1 MRRSL
6 FIVVAAGLLAGATVA
21 LASASSATK
30 RVPPAAISEAAGNWL
45 PAGTVP
51 CGSDWPNPG
60 CDLAGSRFSP
70 NTQLNPTNVAGLKMA
85 WQQSYNGPTWTG
97 NTESQPIV
105 VSGAGKNLP
114 LESGT
119 MFMDIQAGLLAL
131 DPTTGNILWSF
142 QGPLVDNLTGVKY
155 PSFRVRAAYGN
166 GMVFDVQEDRS
177 LVALNAKTGAVIWTN
192 QLSSVGT
199 FPGSHQN
206 GPGFAMFY
214 NDGKDG
220 IVISAN
226 NSGDGPLRGHED
238 AFNAKTGKLLWRFW
252 NTPDPTQFPY
262 ILSWGGAAN
271 AAYGGAA
278 IWSPPAFDPKLGLM
292 YFGTGNAYPETGRA
306 PGQSLWSDS
315 IVAISIKTGVMKWYW
330 QGAHHDITDEDCPT
344 PPVLMNTMMAGK
356 VVPAVAFSCKQGY
369 VFVFNRANGAAL
381 PTFPHPEMPIPNV
394 HGANAAAAV
403 ALNNAWPTQPVATG
417 GAAQLS
423 IHCPTV
429 AEATAVY
436 PSYPVA
442 ANGTPMQVACPF
454 AVSYSNQYV
463 VWGVRGTDYPP
474 MSYDPLTNDLY
485 VCSDNNLTSQ
495 ENLSSTDFHVSQ
507 IGGSQAAGWTGAV
520 SALNMSTN
528 KLDWQVKYQ
537 AAGNG
542 LCYSGVVS
550 TAGNLVFAASKADS
564 TLSVAAHIAAGHTNY
579 GGTLY
584 AYNAKTGAQL
594 WSWQAPDVI
603 YSAPITYMVKGKQ
616 YVALMVNG
624 PAIGPLATGKRDLLT
639 VFSL

>member
-1 MRRSL
+1 MRRLL
-6 FIVVAAGLLAGATVA
+6 FIVVATGLLAGATVA
-21 LASASSATK
+21 LAVASSANK
-30 RVPPAAISEAAGNWL
+30 KVSPAAENSWL
-45 PAGTVP
+45 PAGTAP
-51 CGSDWPNPG
+51 CGTDWPNPG
-60 CDLAGSRFSP
+60 CDLAGSRYSP
-70 NTQLNPTNVAGLKMA
+70 LTQLNPTNVAGLKMV
-85 WQQSYNGPTWTG
+85 WQNSYNGPTWNG

-119 MFMDIQAGLLAL
+119 MFLDIQAGLLAL
-131 DPTTGNILWSF
+131 DPVNGKVLWSF
-142 QGPLVDNLTGVKY
+142 QGPAVDNLTGVKY

-177 LVALNAKTGAVIWTN
+177 LVALNAKTGTVIWAN

-271 AAYGGAA
+271 AAYGGVA
-278 IWSPPAFDPKLGLM
+278 IWTPPAFDPQLGLM

-306 PGQSLWSDS
+306 PGKSLWSDS
-315 IVAISIKTGVMKWYW
+315 IVAISIKTGVMKWFF
-330 QGAHHDITDEDCPT
+330 QTVHHDMTDEDCPT

-356 VVPAVAFSCKQGY
+356 MVKAVAFSCKQGY
-369 VFVFNRANGAAL
+369 IHVFNRANGALL
-381 PTFPHPEMPIPNV
+381 PTFPQPETPVPDLNGGK
-394 HGANAAAAV
+394 GA
-403 ALNNAWPTQPVATG
+403 ALNNAWPTQPIPTG
-417 GAAQLS
+417 GAAQIS

-454 AVSYSNQYV
+454 AVPYSDKYV

-474 MSYDPLTNDLY
+474 MAYSPKTNDLY
-485 VCSDNNLTSQ
+485 ICSDNNLTAQ
-495 ENLSSTDFHVSQ
+495 ENLSPTDWHVSQ
-507 IGGSQAAGWTGAV
+507 LGGSQADGWTGGV

-542 LCYSGVVS
+542 LCYSGIAA

-564 TLSVAAHIAAGHTNY
+564 TLTAANHIAAGHTNY

-594 WSWQAPDVI
+594 WKWQAPDVI
-603 YSAPITYMVKGKQ
+603 YSAPITFSVKGKQ

-624 PAIGPLATGKRDLLT
+624 PLTGPLADGRRDLMT